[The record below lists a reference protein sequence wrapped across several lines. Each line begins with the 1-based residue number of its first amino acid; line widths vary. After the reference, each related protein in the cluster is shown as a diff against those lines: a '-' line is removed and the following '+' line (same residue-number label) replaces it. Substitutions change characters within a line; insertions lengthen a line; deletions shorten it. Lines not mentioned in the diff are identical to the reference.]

1 MKVGLFGGT
10 FDPVHVGHLDVVRAA
25 RQALGLD
32 SVWLVPARV
41 PPHRRPPH
49 ASASH
54 RFAMAALAIQA
65 ESGMLV
71 ADLEMEATGPSY
83 TTATLDRIEAR
94 GWSLDGF
101 VFIIG
106 ADAFRDIE
114 AWKDYPRVL
123 DRCDFAVVSRP
134 GLPVTALREALPAL
148 AARMRDVSSSG
159 QGRRPTSPEAV
170 GGRTGILLVDA
181 PTSPVSSTDV
191 RQAISSGASLV
202 GLLPAGVASYIARH
216 GLYRD
221 VREGHE
227 SGKEPHED
235 TATPAS

>member
-1 MKVGLFGGT
+1 MKIGLFGGT

-25 RQALGLD
+25 RRAVSLD
-32 SVWLVPARV
+32 AVWLVPART
-41 PPHRRPPH
+41 PPHRRPPL

-54 RFAMAALAIQA
+54 RFAMAALAIQG
-65 ESGMLV
+65 EPGWLLS
-71 ADLEMEATGPSY
+71 DIEMEAAGPSY

-94 GWSLDGF
+94 GWDLDGF
-101 VFIIG
+101 VFVIG

-134 GLPVTALREALPAL
+134 GTPVTALREALPAL
-148 AARMRDVSSSG
+148 AGRMRHVAPAG
-159 QGRRPTSPEAV
+159 QADRPASAEATA
-170 GGRTGILLVDA
+170 RQPSILLIDA
-181 PTSPVSSTDV
+181 PTAAVSSTDV
-191 RQAISSGASLV
+191 RLAISRGASLD
-202 GLLPAGVASYIARH
+202 GLVPSAVAGYIARH
-216 GLYRD
+216 GLYQD
-221 VREGHE
+221 VRDRPE

>member
-1 MKVGLFGGT
+1 MKTGLFGGT

-32 SVWLVPARV
+32 MVWLVPARL

-54 RFAMAALAIQA
+54 RFAMAALATQGEPGVRLSDI
-65 ESGMLV
+65 
-71 ADLEMEATGPSY
+71 EMEATGPSY
-83 TTATLDRIEAR
+83 TTATLDRIEGR
-94 GWSLDGF
+94 GWNLSGF
-101 VFIIG
+101 VFVIG

-134 GLPVTALREALPAL
+134 GTPASALREALPAL
-148 AARMRDVSSSG
+148 AGRMRDVPADRQSDGPASHEATTS
-159 QGRRPTSPEAV
+159 RP
-170 GGRTGILLVDA
+170 GILLVDA
-181 PTSPVSSTDV
+181 LTAPVSSTDV
-191 RQAISSGASLV
+191 RRAISRGASLD
-202 GLLPAGVASYIARH
+202 GLLPATVASYIARH
-216 GLYRD
+216 GLYQD

>member
-1 MKVGLFGGT
+1 MKIGLFGGT
-10 FDPVHVGHLDVVRAA
+10 FDPMHVGHLDVVRAA

-32 SVWLVPARV
+32 VVWLVPARV

-65 ESGMLV
+65 EPGVLLS
-71 ADLEMEATGPSY
+71 DIEMEATGPSY

-94 GWSLDGF
+94 GWSLGTY

-123 DRCDFAVVSRP
+123 DRCHFAVVSRP
-134 GLPVTALREALPAL
+134 GIPATALREALPAL
-148 AARMRDVSSSG
+148 ADRMRDVSSSG
-159 QGRRPTSPEAV
+159 P
-170 GGRTGILLVDA
+170 GGRPVSAETTAGRPGILLVDA
-181 PTSPVSSTDV
+181 PTSSVSSTDI
-191 RQAISSGASLV
+191 RRAIPRGGSLD
-202 GLLPAGVASYIARH
+202 GLLPPGVASYIARH

-221 VREGHE
+221 DREGYE